1 LRLYHRSNCIF
12 WGSFLILP
20 LFLVLSACSPKQ
32 TIQQSITVTISADN
46 KVYQVKIS
54 AGSTVQQA
62 LESIQFR
69 LGELDRVRP
78 SLSAKLSE
86 GSEVVVT
93 CIRAEIFT
101 QQVVVPFSYQ
111 ELCNEALP
119 EGEKRISKQGQM
131 ACRLVG

>member
-1 LRLYHRSNCIF
+1 
-12 WGSFLILP
+12 

-32 TIQQSITVTISADN
+32 TIQQSLAVTISADN

-54 AGSTVQQA
+54 AGSTVQPA
-62 LESIQFR
+62 LENIKLR
-69 LGELDRVRP
+69 LSELDRVRP

-86 GSEVVVT
+86 GFEVVVT
-93 CIRAEIFT
+93 RIRVEIFT

-111 ELCNEALP
+111 ELYNEALL
-119 EGEKRISKQGQM
+119 EGEKRISRQGQM